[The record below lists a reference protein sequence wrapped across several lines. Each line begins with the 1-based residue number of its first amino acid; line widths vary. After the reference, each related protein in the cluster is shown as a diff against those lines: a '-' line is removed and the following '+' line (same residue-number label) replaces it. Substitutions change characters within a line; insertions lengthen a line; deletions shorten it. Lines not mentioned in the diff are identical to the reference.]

1 MTEATGPER
10 VRSAEQIELSVREAA
25 AGVAPRNDA
34 GRWAA
39 KVDRLDVV
47 QRDGVRGTNVACRR
61 LTGPV
66 QGFGKMWQK
75 TYRLTVGTA
84 VTPEQAITTW
94 KAHFPE
100 FWPAWNRFAGA
111 LTGISPGDVAL
122 LDLAIGG
129 GVKLSTGVFVL
140 YADEESFTLMTPQGH
155 MFAGWITFSAEG
167 GPDGTAVQ
175 AQVLMRA
182 NDPLYE
188 LGMMFGGHRKEDV
201 FWAETL
207 TALGRYLGRPRPG
220 RIHPHRVRGQQP
232 AVAQRQQCLAQL
244 HGAQHAADPGRPG
257 HGPAPAPRLTRPASR
272 GDKDVWYRQC
282 TVTLTPWSWAAG
294 RTAWRP
300 RSRSA
305 PPACASWSS
314 KAARRS
320 AGAAGPRNSPCRDSG
335 TTSARPPIRWPWPPR
350 SSAVSTS
357 PHAVS
362 GSPAL

>member
-25 AGVAPRNDA
+25 AGVTPRNDA

-47 QRDGVRGTNVACRR
+47 RRDGVRGTNVAGRR

-75 TYRLTVGTA
+75 TYRLAVGTG
-84 VTPEQAITTW
+84 VSPEQAITAW

-100 FWPAWNRFAGA
+100 FWPRGNRFAGA

-167 GPDGTAVQ
+167 GPGGTVVQ

-188 LGMMFGGHRKEDV
+188 LGMTFGGHRKEDV

-207 TALGRYLGRPRPG
+207 TAVGRYLG
-220 RIHPHRVRGQQP
+220 
-232 AVAQRQQCLAQL
+232 A
-244 HGAQHAADPGRPG
+244 
-257 HGPAPAPRLTRPASR
+257 
-272 GDKDVWYRQC
+272 GDL
-282 TVTLTPWSWAAG
+282 TVTTRIVCVDSSRQWRHAGNVWHNSMVRSVLQTLAAPV
-294 RTAWRP
+294 TAL
-300 RSRSA
+300 
-305 PPACASWSS
+305 
-314 KAARRS
+314 RRRR
-320 AGAAGPRNSPCRDSG
+320 G
-335 TTSARPPIRWPWPPR
+335 
-350 SSAVSTS
+350 
-357 PHAVS
+357 
-362 GSPAL
+362 